1 MVLLLQCSLQL
12 NNSHLGSLKHF
23 LIRWLG
29 DQRIGSLCSFRV
41 GVCTRSGRLGALMQV
56 VAENMTVPVDESQG
70 TDELTFLIS

>member
-1 MVLLLQCSLQL
+1 MV
-12 NNSHLGSLKHF
+12 GS
-23 LIRWLG
+23 
-29 DQRIGSLCSFRV
+29 QRIGSLCSFRV